1 MGEQKLRSKCVFCV
15 CCVQKVSSE
24 VRPVWFVFA
33 GMGTQWPH
41 MGRDL
46 MTLDCF
52 RESIMRLD
60 TVLRPYGIQLCDLL
74 MDSKE
79 DTFND
84 TVNSFV
90 GIAGIQVLCLCF
102 CGQHGPC
109 IFHLS
114 FHNRA
119 AFQFYLSLIISFFN
133 LDIGGYLSFSDPS
146 KMVLV
151 LSFE

>member
-1 MGEQKLRSKCVFCV
+1 MWSNACALL

-52 RESIMRLD
+52 RESIMQSDAL
-60 TVLRPYGIQLCDLL
+60 LRPYGVQLCDLL
-74 MDSKE
+74 MDSKD

-84 TVNSFV
+84 TVNSFI
-90 GIAGIQVLCLCF
+90 GIAAIQVDSSTQPL
-102 CGQHGPC
+102 
-109 IFHLS
+109 
-114 FHNRA
+114 
-119 AFQFYLSLIISFFN
+119 Y
-133 LDIGGYLSFSDPS
+133 
-146 KMVLV
+146 KT
-151 LSFE
+151 

>member
-1 MGEQKLRSKCVFCV
+1 MCITSLSQTKAESQSERESDGMCCNV

-33 GMGTQWPH
+33 GMGTQWTH

-52 RESIMRLD
+52 RESIMRSD

-90 GIAGIQVLCLCF
+90 GIASIQVL
-102 CGQHGPC
+102 
-109 IFHLS
+109 
-114 FHNRA
+114 
-119 AFQFYLSLIISFFN
+119 YLLQSSLW
-133 LDIGGYLSFSDPS
+133 
-146 KMVLV
+146 
-151 LSFE
+151 

>member
-1 MGEQKLRSKCVFCV
+1 MFSCV
-15 CCVQKVSSE
+15 CHVQKVSPE
-24 VRPVWFVFA
+24 ARPVWFVFA

-52 RESIMRLD
+52 RESIMRSD
-60 TVLRPYGIQLCDLL
+60 AVLRPYGINLCDLL

-90 GIAGIQVLCLCF
+90 GIAGIQV
-102 CGQHGPC
+102 
-109 IFHLS
+109 IFLLT
-114 FHNRA
+114 
-119 AFQFYLSLIISFFN
+119 YLLTYLLTLLTSLFAWSA
-133 LDIGGYLSFSDPS
+133 
-146 KMVLV
+146 
-151 LSFE
+151 

>member
-1 MGEQKLRSKCVFCV
+1 LESLIHGDDGRIEQLNKSPSGVYDVCV
-15 CCVQKVSSE
+15 CYVQKVSSE

-46 MTLDCF
+46 MTIDCF
-52 RESIMRLD
+52 RESIMRSD
-60 TVLRPYGIQLCDLL
+60 AVLRPHGIQLCDLL

-90 GIAGIQVLCLCF
+90 GIAAIQVN
-102 CGQHGPC
+102 
-109 IFHLS
+109 S
-114 FHNRA
+114 R
-119 AFQFYLSLIISFFN
+119 ISDSRKKWSVF
-133 LDIGGYLSFSDPS
+133 
-146 KMVLV
+146 
-151 LSFE
+151 

>member
-1 MGEQKLRSKCVFCV
+1 VCFCV
-15 CCVQKVSSE
+15 CYVQKVSSE

-33 GMGTQWPH
+33 GMGTQWTH

-52 RESIMRLD
+52 RESIMRSD
-60 TVLRPYGIQLCDLL
+60 TVLRPFGIQLCDLL

-90 GIAGIQVLCLCF
+90 GIASIQVL
-102 CGQHGPC
+102 
-109 IFHLS
+109 
-114 FHNRA
+114 
-119 AFQFYLSLIISFFN
+119 YLQSSLR
-133 LDIGGYLSFSDPS
+133 
-146 KMVLV
+146 
-151 LSFE
+151 

>member
-1 MGEQKLRSKCVFCV
+1 MNAERNREIFFV
-15 CCVQKVSSE
+15 CHVQKVSSE

-52 RESIMRLD
+52 RESIMRSD

-90 GIAGIQVLCLCF
+90 GIASIQV
-102 CGQHGPC
+102 
-109 IFHLS
+109 
-114 FHNRA
+114 
-119 AFQFYLSLIISFFN
+119 
-133 LDIGGYLSFSDPS
+133 SFSVFLCSGWTIVSLFITP
-146 KMVLV
+146 
-151 LSFE
+151 